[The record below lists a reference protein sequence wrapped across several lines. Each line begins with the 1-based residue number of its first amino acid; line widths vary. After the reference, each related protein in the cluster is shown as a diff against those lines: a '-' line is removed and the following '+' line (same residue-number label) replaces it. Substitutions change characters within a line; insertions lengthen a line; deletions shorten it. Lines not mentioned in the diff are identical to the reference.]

1 MSRKYVMENPALKT
15 VLVVDDT
22 PDNIDVIA
30 GVLKGNYE
38 VVAARSGKAVMKMIQ
53 SLKIPD
59 IILLD
64 VMMPE
69 MDGYEVCRQLKDNI
83 LTSNI
88 PVIFV
93 TAKNDVDDE
102 KSGLDLGA
110 VDYITKPINPAIL
123 QARLKTHLA
132 VYDHN
137 LELERKVQQRT
148 SIIYETQQ
156 QIIQRLGRAAEFKDN
171 ETGLHIIRMSHYS
184 RIIAEKASSDKL
196 WSELIFN
203 TAPMHDV
210 GKIGIPDKII
220 LKPGKLND
228 EEWAI
233 MKKHCEYGA
242 EIIGDH
248 NSRVLQMAKE
258 IALTHHEKWDGSGYP
273 YGLSGKDIPVTGR
286 IIALADVFD
295 ALTSVRPYK
304 SAWPVEKAVNLI
316 VEHAGEHFDPD
327 LVMVFKDVLPEMLV
341 YKEKYAESTV
351 FKKSK

>member
-1 MSRKYVMENPALKT
+1 MNNHILKK

-22 PDNIDVIA
+22 PDNIDVIV
-30 GVLKGNYE
+30 GILKDNYE
-38 VVAARSGKAVMKMIQ
+38 VVAARSGKAVMTMIQ
-53 SLKIPD
+53 ALKIPD

-69 MDGYEVCRQLKDNI
+69 MDGYEVCKQLKDNI
-83 LTSNI
+83 LTSHI

-93 TAKNDVDDE
+93 TAKNEIDDE
-102 KSGLDLGA
+102 KRGLDLGA
-110 VDYITKPINPAIL
+110 VDYITKPINPEIL
-123 QARLKTHLA
+123 KARIKTHLA
-132 VYDHN
+132 MYDYN

-148 SIIYETQQ
+148 AIIYDTQQ
-156 QIIQRLGRAAEFKDN
+156 KVIQRLGRAAEFKDN

-184 RIIAEKASSDKL
+184 RIIAEKVSSDKL
-196 WSELIFN
+196 WSDLIFN

-228 EEWAI
+228 DEWTI

-273 YGLSGKDIPVTGR
+273 YGLSGNNIPITGR

-295 ALTSVRPYK
+295 ALTSERPYK
-304 SAWPVEKAVNLI
+304 SAWSVDKAV
-316 VEHAGEHFDPD
+316 D
-327 LVMVFKDVLPEMLV
+327 
-341 YKEKYAESTV
+341 
-351 FKKSK
+351 

>member
-1 MSRKYVMENPALKT
+1 MTNHTLKK

-30 GVLKGNYE
+30 GILRNDYD

-59 IILLD
+59 IVLLD

-69 MDGYEVCRQLKDNI
+69 MDGYEVCKQLKDNI
-83 LTSNI
+83 LTSHI

-93 TAKNDVDDE
+93 TAKNEVEDE
-102 KSGLDLGA
+102 KRGLDLGA

-123 QARLKTHLA
+123 QARIKTHLA
-132 VYDHN
+132 MYDHN

-148 SIIYETQQ
+148 AIIYDTQQ
-156 QIIQRLGRAAEFKDN
+156 KIIQRLGRAAEFKDN

-196 WSELIFN
+196 WSDLIFN

-220 LKPGKLND
+220 LKPGKLD
-228 EEWAI
+228 DQEWAI

-273 YGLSGKDIPVTGR
+273 YGLSGNNIPLTGR

-295 ALTSVRPYK
+295 ALTSERPYK
-304 SAWPVEKAVNLI
+304 SAWSVDKAVNLI
-316 VEHAGEHFDPD
+316 VEHAGIHFDPD
-327 LVMVFKDVLPEMLV
+327 LVMVFKEVLPDILI
-341 YKEKYAESTV
+341 YKEKYAESSV
-351 FKKSK
+351 SKKTE